1 MDISEDLR
9 YTEDHEWAMADED
22 LCTVGITD
30 HAQEELGDIVFVELP
45 AVGTRVEAGKAFG
58 VVESVKAVSDVYA
71 PVSGVVEE
79 INEELPDNPEKINT
93 SPYDD
98 GWMIKIRADNIAQL
112 DDLMDAEEYE
122 EYIENDDD

>member
-1 MDISEDLR
+1 M
-9 YTEDHEWAMADED
+9 
-22 LCTVGITD
+22 
-30 HAQEELGDIVFVELP
+30 
-45 AVGTRVEAGKAFG
+45 
-58 VVESVKAVSDVYA
+58 
-71 PVSGVVEE
+71 
-79 INEELPDNPEKINT
+79 PDNPEKINT